1 MSGHSKW
8 STIKHKKG
16 AADAKRGRIF
26 TKLIKEI
33 TIAARA
39 GGGSPEF
46 NPRLR
51 SAIIDAKASNMPAN
65 NIERAIKKGT
75 GELEGVSYEEL
86 TFEGYGA
93 GGVAVM
99 VDVITDNRNRTSS
112 EIRKIFSKHAG
123 NMGEVGCVGWMF
135 QTKGSILIEKP
146 AATEERLMELA
157 LEIGADDIRDDGD
170 MWNVVTPP
178 SALLAV
184 REALEKAGIAI
195 QSAKVER
202 VPQNTVAVA
211 GKEADQVLRLA
222 EALEDHDDVQNV
234 YANFDIDESSLPAEA

>member
-16 AADAKRGRIF
+16 AADAKRGRMF

-39 GGGSPEF
+39 GGGNPEF

-51 SAIIDAKASNMPAN
+51 SAVAEAKASNMPSN

-75 GELEGVSYEEL
+75 GELEGVAYEEL

-99 VDVITDNRNRTSS
+99 VEVITDSRNRTSS
-112 EIRKIFSKHAG
+112 EIRKIFSKHGG

-135 QTKGSILIEKP
+135 QNKGSILIEKP
-146 AATEERLMELA
+146 AATEERLMEVA
-157 LEIGADDIRDDGD
+157 LEAGAEDIRDDGD
-170 MWNVVTPP
+170 LWNVVTDPAAFP
-178 SALLAV
+178 AV
-184 REALEKAGIAI
+184 KAAVEQAGIPV